1 MAEAILC
8 EVAKTIIEK
17 LGSGAYKKLVYA
29 KDLDSHITSLQELK
43 TTIEATLVDAE
54 TLETCSNSQ
63 QDVLNKLR
71 TALAELDDFLDE
83 QADKVELKQVMRGN
97 KLIKPVRL
105 FFSESNQLVSP
116 LRDATKLKTIL
127 KKFDCIARNHAQ
139 FGSIV
144 SSPSLNQSRGRGLQ
158 MATSSILHNLVVGR
172 EGDRNNIVSMLSED
186 SMTTETVS
194 VDSIFGIDGMGKTT
208 LARYVFNDQRVKGC
222 FDAHFWVSVTPDFN
236 VEAVLR
242 KIIDCGMGELP
253 HNCDAVQLC
262 HHFIQAIGGKKFLL
276 VLDNIWDHASLREKW
291 VNLKSLLE
299 CGAKGS
305 KVLLTT
311 CNKKVAKIMDSVN
324 PYQLRGLTEEDSW
337 LLFQKIAFTQYQEPG
352 VEAIGMEISKM
363 CPNMPLVIRSVGG
376 ILASKHTIQEWQA
389 FRDEQQ
395 HADFASYGDVV
406 EHTLKLSYN
415 HLDENLKR
423 CVTYC
428 TLFKKGGSFLIEQM
442 IHRWIALGY
451 VKPQLGQILEEAGE
465 QYMLSLQDFGF
476 LQISSTDPFCTMH
489 DVMYEVVLSQAGVK
503 YKVADSNTD
512 KFDQKV
518 RHLSICNV
526 ATNSNWEVPSS
537 IFKIKHL
544 ESFIRGNSYY
554 SYIFKGSRIKAS
566 NLSSCYKLI
575 SKFQSLKVLDLNGVG
590 IKELPTSVGDLF
602 CLRFLNLTGT
612 DIVKLPNSITK
623 LVALQSLYLRD
634 CPNLEELPR
643 DISKLEN
650 LRHLLLQGSEKLSR
664 MPMGLGNLTNLRTLD
679 VFIVSEQM
687 ANVGNLADLKRLGN
701 LGREL
706 SIIVHRESKYIT
718 SSEISSVNLKMKGK
732 LKDLY
737 IDFKNGT
744 KEDERVLEGLQPPS
758 NLKVLS
764 IAGYGGERLPGWMM
778 DQLECCLPNLH
789 AICIRDCKA
798 CRYLCSFGRLPY
810 LDFLCLKWC
819 DNVEYIEDNTSSSN
833 ANNSDNLV
841 DDKLPPAPLFPSLV
855 TLEVYGMPKLKGWW
869 RMSSSRGEQD
879 SKELLQVQRHQ
890 NHNVVNRKPT
900 FLALFMLIVFYVKL
914 AIAIAR
920 QQIHNFT
927 SLSVF
932 SMPKLKGRWRIWL
945 SGDEDSRELIQVQSH
960 HLDNWKPAFP
970 KLDILT
976 VEIVELAI
984 IITRRQIHNFTSLK
998 HLRITNDWNVG
1009 QSDPQRQA
1017 LTLRSSCF
1025 SNLHS
1030 LRFRDNKE
1038 LELLPE
1044 NFQDLF
1050 LGMSSLKELRFESC
1064 EQLKAIP
1071 EWIDNLTSLTML
1083 SLTECPRLES
1093 LPQQISNLPNLKTLQ
1108 ICACPILTE
1117 RGKKREYWPFIK
1129 HIPQIFTD

>member
-242 KIIDCGMGELP
+242 KIIDC
-253 HNCDAVQLC
+253 
-262 HHFIQAIGGKKFLL
+262 
-276 VLDNIWDHASLREKW
+276 
-291 VNLKSLLE
+291 
-299 CGAKGS
+299 
-305 KVLLTT
+305 
-311 CNKKVAKIMDSVN
+311 
-324 PYQLRGLTEEDSW
+324 
-337 LLFQKIAFTQYQEPG
+337 
-352 VEAIGMEISKM
+352 
-363 CPNMPLVIRSVGG
+363 
-376 ILASKHTIQEWQA
+376 
-389 FRDEQQ
+389 
-395 HADFASYGDVV
+395 
-406 EHTLKLSYN
+406 
-415 HLDENLKR
+415 
-423 CVTYC
+423 
-428 TLFKKGGSFLIEQM
+428 
-442 IHRWIALGY
+442 
-451 VKPQLGQILEEAGE
+451 
-465 QYMLSLQDFGF
+465 
-476 LQISSTDPFCTMH
+476 
-489 DVMYEVVLSQAGVK
+489 
-503 YKVADSNTD
+503 
-512 KFDQKV
+512 
-518 RHLSICNV
+518 
-526 ATNSNWEVPSS
+526 
-537 IFKIKHL
+537 
-544 ESFIRGNSYY
+544 
-554 SYIFKGSRIKAS
+554 GSRIKAS